1 MNINF
6 FVTDKFSIAETE
18 YIDNSMGIYFKSL
31 SKEFEVC
38 KNTSNKCHS
47 RYTRTIKDCYILGK
61 SVTIQ

>member
-1 MNINF
+1 
-6 FVTDKFSIAETE
+6 
-18 YIDNSMGIYFKSL
+18 MGIYFKSL